1 MEEMRNVYK
10 ILVGR
15 PRQRW
20 KDNIEMGIKEIWCEN
35 VDWFDQIQD
44 KNQYW
49 SRVSTTMNF
58 QVP

>member
-1 MEEMRNVYK
+1 MEEMRNVYI

-15 PRQRW
+15 PRRRW